1 MKVGWLLNGLITGYI
16 TFNKWSTSFERVCK
30 RERRHL
36 GPQPC
41 WPRPCDDPV
50 SWPVSFLICFS
61 PLRLCTMRNCS
72 DDPQFRDKQ
81 EGFLEYLNSTT
92 LQWVPYCDSR
102 FSEHNAQVV
111 CRQMGME
118 PLNAWV
124 SHGTRVEFHPN
135 SLTRIWSWPEPV
147 QCTGQ
152 CFYHISI
159 DLAYSPCIY

>member
-1 MKVGWLLNGLITGYI
+1 MNELVRGHRSHDRAGSVLVTALCLD
-16 TFNKWSTSFERVCK
+16 SEDLTS
-30 RERRHL
+30 
-36 GPQPC
+36 
-41 WPRPCDDPV
+41 V
-50 SWPVSFLICFS
+50 SLICFS

-152 CFYHISI
+152 CFHHYV
-159 DLAYSPCIY
+159 YQ